1 MSNKK
6 FSLKLLL
13 KKVKLL
19 NDNIVILIFFDIIIE
34 YILKEE
40 I

>member
-1 MSNKK
+1 MNNKK
-6 FSLKLLL
+6 FPLKLLL